1 MIAPDT
7 APPGQEGAIQI
18 LATGIAPN
26 GSHSTV
32 NVSTQGGFNGSL
44 GVGNQGIA
52 VGEALRIDV
61 VTGGDVVY
69 SSKESHNAAN
79 IDFSDHR
86 EVNQAS
92 FGIVQTNPNN
102 GSVDALLTA
111 YNVTATE
118 DTVDGAAFVAL
129 AHDGTADPKATITS
143 VTVKDQNG
151 NVIELV
157 SNDGNPA
164 NDITGSAVII
174 TFQADKSV
182 LINNLKDDYLVDF
195 TTSDDPAGGAG
206 MDRFVVQ
213 NVGTGNEQFDIERL
227 SVSSTSITLESQ
239 EIGSHVIFEDDG
251 PTVAANNLVQST
263 TTPSPAAIPTA
274 PATIPTR
281 STPPAPWRTT
291 SAPTAPA
298 RSRFS
303 TRARCR
309 AASLRP

>member
-1 MIAPDT
+1 M
-7 APPGQEGAIQI
+7 
-18 LATGIAPN
+18 
-26 GSHSTV
+26 

-111 YNVTATE
+111 YNVTEAE
-118 DTVDGAAFVAL
+118 DTVDGATFVTL

-143 VTVKDQNG
+143 VTVKDQTG

-157 SNDGNPA
+157 SNEA
-164 NDITGSAVII
+164 TRRMTS
-174 TFQADKSV
+174 QAQRSSSPSKPTSRSSS
-182 LINNLKDDYLVDF
+182 
-195 TTSDDPAGGAG
+195 TTS
-206 MDRFVVQ
+206 R
-213 NVGTGNEQFDIERL
+213 
-227 SVSSTSITLESQ
+227 
-239 EIGSHVIFEDDG
+239 
-251 PTVAANNLVQST
+251 T
-263 TTPSPAAIPTA
+263 TTSLTLP
-274 PATIPTR
+274 R
-281 STPPAPWRTT
+281 QTT
-291 SAPTAPA
+291 LRGERVWT
-298 RSRFS
+298 
-303 TRARCR
+303 
-309 AASLRP
+309 ASL